1 MPVTTHAMTE
11 FQDIQRL
18 IRLKRFETPGEDFV
32 EDFVSQFRERQRSEM
47 LRQSARGLL
56 WERVSMY
63 FEHLLAPKWATAGA
77 TAAICLVG
85 TWGTMT
91 FLGGSNNDGRA
102 LAALSA
108 PETVVAAMQP
118 SLAVDSPLI
127 KEAELA
133 QGHPIQIENILLSR
147 HFESEQPQEPQVAG
161 VSGAATPTSA
171 GFFPV
176 VDFGR

>member
-1 MPVTTHAMTE
+1 MTE

-32 EDFVSQFRERQRSEM
+32 EDFVSQFRERQRSEL

-56 WERVSMY
+56 WERLTMY
-63 FEHLLAPKWATAGA
+63 VDHLFAPKWATAGA
-77 TAAICLVG
+77 TAAFCLLG
-85 TWGTMT
+85 TWGAMS
-91 FLGGSNNDGRA
+91 FLSGPSSDGHA
-102 LAALSA
+102 LASLQGPEAVA
-108 PETVVAAMQP
+108 PAMQL

-133 QGHPIQIENILLSR
+133 QGQPIEIENILLSR
-147 HFESEQPQEPQVAG
+147 HFEDDQSVEPQVAG
-161 VSGAATPTSA
+161 VGGAANPSSP

-176 VDFGR
+176 